1 MRTIYGVFGLV
12 SVLAGCSGSSASVGG
27 APADDAGAV
36 ASGDAGAEPTDGG
49 TTSTSG
55 GGNYIIVL
63 RAVQTPV
70 AVDGATSGQT
80 PIDQRIGFSG
90 LQLKTATGDM
100 LTVAELPSTLD
111 VGYNDGDETTI
122 ATVKA
127 STLAAGHYTI
137 AEVPIA
143 YVKFT
148 VAGTYHQ
155 GTMGLPGN
163 FGDTISM
170 ADGALIDG
178 AAHDKGYWA
187 STFSTTAGVQLGATS
202 GENALVAQPA
212 TASGITLDTT
222 KSPSKYVFP
231 VDLTVDP
238 TIDHDVKV
246 VFTVNTYQDF
256 RWQDGATTGFTNG
269 TFDVYAS
276 GFETVTQ
283 LGANSIAT
291 TLE

>member
-1 MRTIYGVFGLV
+1 M
-12 SVLAGCSGSSASVGG
+12 
-27 APADDAGAV
+27 
-36 ASGDAGAEPTDGG
+36 
-49 TTSTSG
+49 TSTAG
-55 GGNYIIVL
+55 GGSYIVVL

-70 AVDGATSGQT
+70 AVDSSTSGQT

-90 LQLKTATGDM
+90 LRLKTATGDM
-100 LTVAELPSTLD
+100 LTVADLPSTLD

-127 STLAAGHYTI
+127 SSLAAGHYTT

-148 VAGTYHQ
+148 VAGTFHQ
-155 GTMGLPGN
+155 GGMGVPGK
-163 FGDTISM
+163 FTDAISM
-170 ADGALIDG
+170 ADGALLDG
-178 AAHDKGYWA
+178 VAHDKGYWA
-187 STFSTTAGVQLGATS
+187 STFSTTAGMQLGATN

-212 TASGITLDTT
+212 AASGITLDTSS
-222 KSPSKYVFP
+222 SPSKYVFP
-231 VDLTVDP
+231 VDFTIDP

-256 RWQDGATTGFTNG
+256 RWTDQATAGFATG
-269 TFDVYAS
+269 TFDVDAS
-276 GFETVTQ
+276 GFEPVTQ
-283 LGANSIAT
+283 LGASSIAV